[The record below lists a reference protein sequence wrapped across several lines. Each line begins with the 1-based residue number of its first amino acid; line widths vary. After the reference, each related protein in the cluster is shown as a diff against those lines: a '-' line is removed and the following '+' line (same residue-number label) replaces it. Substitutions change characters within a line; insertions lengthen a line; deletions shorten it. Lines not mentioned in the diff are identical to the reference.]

1 MDEKLPDLEKNET
14 KYTPGAKKSGYLQK
28 NGATIAGLDFGK
40 MPDLFM
46 SFS

>member
-1 MDEKLPDLEKNET
+1 MTRFRIKRNKIHPRGEKIRVFR
-14 KYTPGAKKSGYLQK
+14 KKSV
-28 NGATIAGLDFGK
+28 TIAGLDFGK